1 MDEKDEA
8 GGQSAL
14 DERLALI
21 EDNAWVGMSTAKA
34 MEFVLGNLLL
44 ELHRSKVLDGPAFI
58 SNLRQVLEQP
68 GLMPAPQRL
77 GVESILQSLQ
87 ACLPTDQNSPGGP
100 YH

>member
-1 MDEKDEA
+1 MDEEDEA
-8 GGQSAL
+8 GSQSAL

-44 ELHRSKVLDGPAFI
+44 ELHRSKALDGTAFI
-58 SNLRQVLEQP
+58 SNLRQVLAQP
-68 GLMPAPQRL
+68 GLMTAPQRL

-87 ACLPTDQNSPGGP
+87 ACLSTDQSGTGGH